1 MNQAKITKVMAKVS
15 KNIQAIR
22 EFTKDS
28 KVEILHSIFLVTDQ
42 GEAIEVKAFDQA
54 LLRLDELGCLNPIEW
69 QEAVDS
75 APECDTLYQNSI
87 HHNFFQISIQQQ

>member
-1 MNQAKITKVMAKVS
+1 MNQANITKVMAKVS
-15 KNIQAIR
+15 KNIEAIR

-28 KVEILHSIFLVTDQ
+28 KVEILHSVYLVTDQ

-54 LLRLDELGCLNPIEW
+54 LIRLKELGCLNPIEW

-87 HHNFFQISIQQQ
+87 HHDFFQINLKQ